1 MTPALPGCSTSVRV
15 MLRAVVV
22 GLVIGIMP
30 VGHLAAT
37 TDDEDLT
44 EVPDEQGDITGV
56 PEVSLP
62 QNPSAVTTIPAGCAS
77 PPTPQMVFVGE
88 LTSLTTSTATFRVVQ
103 IRAGTPAGYVADD
116 LVEVRYGQD
125 TKFLDVGVRYLVG
138 AASDPYSP
146 LLISKVR
153 QESPLFGGDAII
165 GVGDS
170 FDCPEFEDPIRTLY
184 EDGTAIDTGV
194 FAPLRDNL
202 WLLVLVGVLS
212 LAIVMALL
220 FGVVL
225 LRQMVRGASRGLRR
239 R

>member
-1 MTPALPGCSTSVRV
+1 MIGV
-15 MLRAVVV
+15 MPMGAV
-22 GLVIGIMP
+22 
-30 VGHLAAT
+30 AASP
-37 TDDEDLT
+37 DDENLT

-62 QNPSAVTTIPAGCAS
+62 QNPSAVTTIPAGCAL
-77 PPTPQMVFVGE
+77 PVNPQMVFVGD
-88 LTSLTTSTATFRVVQ
+88 LVSLTASTATFRVIQ
-103 IRAGTPAGYVADD
+103 IRAGTPAGYITDE

-125 TKFLDVGVRYLVG
+125 TKFLDIATRYLIG

-153 QESPLFGGDAII
+153 KEAPLFGGDAII

-170 FDCPEFEDPIRTLY
+170 VDCPSFEDPIRTLY
-184 EDGTAIDTGV
+184 EDGSTIDTGV
-194 FAPLRDNL
+194 LAPLRDNA
-202 WLLVLVGVLS
+202 WLLVFVGVLS
-212 LAIVMALL
+212 VAIVLALL

-225 LRQMVRGASRGLRR
+225 LRQMVKGASRGLRR

>member
-1 MTPALPGCSTSVRV
+1 MQGGSKTFFAASRLLPPRVRTAAIALYAFCR
-15 MLRAVVV
+15 
-22 GLVIGIMP
+22 
-30 VGHLAAT
+30 
-37 TDDEDLT
+37 
-44 EVPDEQGDITGV
+44 
-56 PEVSLP
+56 
-62 QNPSAVTTIPAGCAS
+62 
-77 PPTPQMVFVGE
+77 
-88 LTSLTTSTATFRVVQ
+88 
-103 IRAGTPAGYVADD
+103 VADD

-153 QESPLFGGDAII
+153 EESPLFGGDAII

-170 FDCPEFEDPIRTLY
+170 FDCPEFEDPIRTLC

>member
-1 MTPALPGCSTSVRV
+1 VF
-15 MLRAVVV
+15 RAIVV
-22 GLVIGIMP
+22 GVLVGVMP
-30 VGHLAAT
+30 LGHLAAA

-44 EVPDEQGDITGV
+44 EVPDEQGDITGI

-62 QNPSAVTTIPAGCAS
+62 QNPSAVTTIPAGCAA
-77 PPTPQMVFVGE
+77 PATPQMVFVGD
-88 LTSLTTSTATFRVVQ
+88 LVSLTASTATFRVLQ

-125 TKFLDVGVRYLVG
+125 TKFLDIGVRYLVG

-153 QESPLFGGDAII
+153 EDSPLFGGDAII
-165 GVGDS
+165 GVGDAS
-170 FDCPEFEDPIRTLY
+170 DCPAFEDPIRTLY
-184 EDGTAIDTGV
+184 EDGTTIDTGV

-202 WLLVLVGVLS
+202 WLVVLVGVLS

-225 LRQMVRGASRGLRR
+225 LRQMVRGAARGLRR